1 MNDEMPKCLHGVPMN
16 LACSQCAI
24 DEIEEQEQIQ
34 LGGDAVNGGV
44 LLTPS
49 VDTSHL
55 DGLCY
60 MDLNRL
66 ETTEQALAL
75 VKFMAAQ
82 MFHGGLFRKE
92 KDGEGPLDFLLVE
105 LSEEQKQRIVLS
117 QAVPA
122 NMPQA

>member
-1 MNDEMPKCLHGVPMN
+1 MK
-16 LACSQCAI
+16 
-24 DEIEEQEQIQ
+24 
-34 LGGDAVNGGV
+34 GGV

-60 MDLNRL
+60 MDLDKL
-66 ETTEQALAL
+66 ESTEQALAL

-92 KDGEGPLDFLLVE
+92 DGREGPLDFLLVE
-105 LSEEQKQRIVLS
+105 LSDEQKQRIVLS
-117 QAVPA
+117 QTQPA